1 MATHAIS
8 DIEGMEVWD
17 ALHFQEAQS
26 AALSRSR
33 GRHLS
38 IVVPDDPP
46 AATLPLRL
54 DIAGDVDVDVPDLA
68 RYETDGARS

>member
-1 MATHAIS
+1 MRCTS
-8 DIEGMEVWD
+8 KKPRRPPCP
-17 ALHFQEAQS
+17 QP
-26 AALSRSR
+26 

-38 IVVPDDPP
+38 IVVSDDPP

>member
-1 MATHAIS
+1 
-8 DIEGMEVWD
+8 MEVWD
-17 ALHFQEAQS
+17 AVHFQEAQT

-38 IVVPDDPP
+38 IVMPDDTP
-46 AATLPLRL
+46 APVVPRRL
-54 DIAGDVDVDVPDLA
+54 DIRGDVDVDVPDLA